1 MAQLSL
7 NTYFAGRTPS
17 YLDLMISSYE
27 VGMIPASELEEVAGL
42 EEIWN
47 PKKTFW
53 QKAQVWVRTLSSVA
67 TIAVPP
73 PYGFIPALALVVIEM
88 TAGTKDDNTNDPTVL
103 F

>member
-1 MAQLSL
+1 
-7 NTYFAGRTPS
+7 
-17 YLDLMISSYE
+17 MISSYE

-88 TAGTKDDNTNDPTVL
+88 TAGKKDDNTNDPTVL